1 MLRTPVLQLTADN
14 KPLNDKV
21 MARLMTVSVTDN
33 KNLDADELT
42 ITLDD
47 HDGTLE
53 MPKRGVRLQC
63 WMGFEDS
70 DVHDMGTYVV
80 DGCEWSGTP
89 DTLSITAKSA
99 DFKSSLKSGHS
110 QSYHNKTLGD
120 IADTVAKRQQLTLSI
135 KPELVSIDV
144 GHVDQTDESD
154 IHLLTRLCHQYGAVV
169 NIKHGKLLIFTAN
182 ANVSVS
188 GHPLDITVITRQTG
202 DQFRY
207 SVEDRQGDYT
217 GVSARYQD
225 KGQATK
231 KTATAGN
238 VEKRGGGDDPNTKT
252 KRLKGAYK
260 SKQAAAAAAAAEM
273 KRIKDE
279 QARFSINTAYAY
291 PAVTTESPIQLQGF
305 KAEIDALRWTVDK
318 AVHSYSKSGGLTTQ
332 LDLLAGLSSK

>member
-14 KPLNDKV
+14 KPLNDQV

-33 KNLDADELT
+33 KNLEADELA

-47 HDGTLE
+47 HDGALE
-53 MPKRGVRLQC
+53 LPKRGVKLQC
-63 WMGFEDS
+63 WMGYEDAGI
-70 DVHDMGTYVV
+70 HDMGTYVV
-80 DGCEWSGTP
+80 DSCEWSGTP
-89 DTLSITAKSA
+89 DTISIKAKSA
-99 DFKSSLKSGHS
+99 DFKSSLKSGRS
-110 QSYHNKTLGD
+110 ESYHNKTLGE

-154 IHLLTRLCHQYGAVV
+154 IHLLTRLCYQYGAVV

-225 KGQATK
+225 KGRATK

-273 KRIKDE
+273 KRIEEE
-279 QARFSINTAYAY
+279 QATFSISTAYAY
-291 PAVTTESPIQLQGF
+291 PAVTTESPITLQGF
-305 KAEIDALRWTVDK
+305 KAEIDKLKWTVDK
-318 AVHSYSKSGGLTTQ
+318 AEHTYRKYGGLTSQ
-332 LDLLAGLSSK
+332 LDLLASLN